1 MNSIST
7 IKTGGH
13 VGYTGTCVSM
23 TFIYQ
28 NVSENLSGGQC
39 ACIAHVLH
47 YIIYTNVFLP
57 LLFYKMNTCMYI
69 YLMLVL
75 QIILRELDRYIIDKG
90 QL

>member
-1 MNSIST
+1 
-7 IKTGGH
+7 
-13 VGYTGTCVSM
+13 M

-57 LLFYKMNTCMYI
+57 LLFYKMHEHMYV
-69 YLMLVL
+69 YLSYAGSAN
-75 QIILRELDRYIIDKG
+75 YIERTG
-90 QL
+90 QVYH